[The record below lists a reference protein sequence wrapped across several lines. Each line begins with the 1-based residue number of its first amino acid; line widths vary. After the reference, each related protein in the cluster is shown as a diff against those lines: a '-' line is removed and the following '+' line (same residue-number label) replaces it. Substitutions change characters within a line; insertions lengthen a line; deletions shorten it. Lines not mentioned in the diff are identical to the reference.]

1 MSADGQTP
9 EVDDLGG
16 NSLSPETPLV
26 GGRADSITPSHVE
39 THDLVSEHEAAYPED
54 KFATTRLA
62 DPRTLDVVLAELKD
76 INEKL
81 AERNTTS
88 IPDNHTTTE
97 HGISVD
103 YLTPPGRYFPDLTQQ
118 ARETFMAMSFHD
130 RALLCST
137 TIERNELYQETYQ
150 LLQAFEN
157 RTMHEVLENNPA
169 LSTEIDQLVEKVQRK
184 IHHDRKYHRIQSQ
197 LLAMRIKRN
206 QLEAVY
212 MEAAE
217 MSSGSVRRRH
227 LGIQRPSTPGDEAP
241 TSRVNPLV

>member
-1 MSADGQTP
+1 MNVMQSSSEILTYYLFSQTFTIGA
-9 EVDDLGG
+9 E
-16 NSLSPETPLV
+16 
-26 GGRADSITPSHVE
+26 SITPSHTE
-39 THDLVSEHEAAYPED
+39 THDLVSEHEAASPGNHLP
-54 KFATTRLA
+54 TNRLV

-118 ARETFMAMSFHD
+118 ARETFMAMRFKD

-150 LLQAFEN
+150 RLQAFEN
-157 RTMHEVLENNPA
+157 RTMHQVLENDPA
-169 LSTEIDQLVEKVQRK
+169 LSTDLEELSDQVQRK
-184 IHHDRKYHRIQSQ
+184 MYRDRQYHQIQAQ

-206 QLEAVY
+206 RLEAV
-212 MEAAE
+212 MKAAE

-227 LGIQRPSTPGDEAP
+227 LGIQRPSTPGDGAP
-241 TSRVNPLV
+241 NSRVDSLV